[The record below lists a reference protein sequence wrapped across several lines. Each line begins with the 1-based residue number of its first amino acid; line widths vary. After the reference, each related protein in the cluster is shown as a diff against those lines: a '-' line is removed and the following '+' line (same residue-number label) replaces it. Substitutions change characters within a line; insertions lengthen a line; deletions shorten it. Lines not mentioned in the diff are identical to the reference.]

1 MSPLQYTKEIC
12 NILCLKNG
20 LSPIIVST
28 VFQFSKKNSKSDNHF
43 QRTNIKT
50 ESFGSQSIN
59 TLRTNI
65 WTLFQR
71 K

>member
-28 VFQFSKKNSKSDNHF
+28 VFQFSKKIVKVIIIFKEQISKLNHLAA
-43 QRTNIKT
+43 NP
-50 ESFGSQSIN
+50 
-59 TLRTNI
+59 
-65 WTLFQR
+65 
-71 K
+71 